1 MFNINIVKLLDKFP
15 KLMESSLTLD
25 FLKNYFK
32 DIKDRCNK
40 RQNEFKQVKIICLRE
55 RMLQN
60 GQTDFKDFTANVA
73 RFLKRV
79 SPLYIKG

>member
-1 MFNINIVKLLDKFP
+1 MCFLPTRKMIQEIQSKVHFDGFNLQGNQNHEPFIFNINIVKLLDKFP

-40 RQNEFKQVKIICLRE
+40 R
-55 RMLQN
+55 
-60 GQTDFKDFTANVA
+60 
-73 RFLKRV
+73 
-79 SPLYIKG
+79 